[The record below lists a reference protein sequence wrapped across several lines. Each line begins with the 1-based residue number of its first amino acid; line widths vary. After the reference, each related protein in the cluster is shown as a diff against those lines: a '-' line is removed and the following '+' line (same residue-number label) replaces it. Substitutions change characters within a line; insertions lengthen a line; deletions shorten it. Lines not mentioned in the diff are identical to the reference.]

1 MAKQTA
7 REAPKAIY
15 QSPEIEIVVFP
26 DTGVLTMSNVQD
38 ENEGEWDPLIAND
51 ALSRFINE

>member
-15 QSPEIEIVVFP
+15 QSPEIEIVVFS
-26 DTGVLTMSNVQD
+26 DTGVLTMSNVRD
-38 ENEGEWDPLIAND
+38 ENEGEWDPLIESD
-51 ALSRFINE
+51 PLIRFINE